1 MSTYRPSALFSSA
14 FPILSIA
21 EKGEKA
27 GAFLDQK
34 AAEAKAGL
42 EKAASIGDLK
52 AQQAQQAVLEAS
64 GKKPTGVDLYARFAV
79 AGALGCA
86 ITHGAA
92 TPMDVV
98 KTKIQLEPKVYN
110 KGVIAAARS
119 IVAADGAGAL
129 LTGLG
134 PTIVGYSIQG
144 AFKFGGYEFW
154 KKKAIDYYGIEAA
167 RENRQAIYLGA
178 SAIAEFF
185 ADVALCPLEAVRIRL
200 VSQPSFANGLGGGF
214 ARIAREEGLG
224 GFYAGFGPILFKQV
238 PYTMA
243 KFAVYEVAF
252 EKICTAAGKKPS
264 ELTEGTKTT
273 FNLGAGLIAGL
284 AAAFISQPA
293 DTLLSRMNKTKGA
306 PGEGMVSRL
315 AGLSKELGIKGL
327 YGGMTA
333 RFVMIGTLTAGQFGL
348 YGSIKSALGA
358 TGGVEIAKA

>member
-1 MSTYRPSALFSSA
+1 MVAYRPSAVFANA
-14 FPILSIA
+14 FPILSVA
-21 EKGEKA
+21 EKVEKA
-27 GAFLDQK
+27 EQVGKDLLHKAGSEADLAAQAAKAK
-34 AAEAKAGL
+34 AAEVA
-42 EKAASIGDLK
+42 
-52 AQQAQQAVLEAS
+52 

-86 ITHGAA
+86 ITHGAM

-98 KTKIQLEPKVYN
+98 KTKIQLEPETYN
-110 KGVIAAARS
+110 KGIVPAFRS
-119 IVAADGAGAL
+119 IIARDGASAL

-134 PTIVGYSIQG
+134 PTVVGYAIQG
-144 AFKFGGYEFW
+144 ALKFGGYEFW
-154 KKKAIDYYGIEAA
+154 KKKAIDYYGLEAA

-178 SAIAEFF
+178 SAIAEFG
-185 ADVALCPLEAVRIRL
+185 ADIALCPLEAVRIRL
-200 VSQPSFANGLGGGF
+200 VSQPTFANGLGGGF
-214 ARIAREEGLG
+214 ARIAREEGIG

-252 EKICTAAGKKPS
+252 EKICNLTGKKPS
-264 ELTEGTKTT
+264 ELSESTKTT
-273 FNLGAGLIAGL
+273 YNLSAGLIAGL

-306 PGEGMVSRL
+306 PGEGVASRL
-315 AGLSKELGIKGL
+315 IGLSKQLGVRGL
-327 YGGMTA
+327 FGGMGA